1 MQFSK
6 QIVLWIGGEF
16 FEVGLEKIRKTN
28 KKKKKH
34 FLALCMGNS

>member
-28 KKKKKH
+28 QKTK
-34 FLALCMGNS
+34 ALSCFMYG